1 MTNIDIIQALDNI
14 RINNLYV
21 HNSELEGAKFSNEKL
36 KDRKVYLVETLA
48 VINALVERGTMML
61 YGGHGGGKT
70 TLSKYLGQ
78 LFCHLTKEKIED
90 CILRG
95 HPQLTEEKILG
106 SLDFAQM
113 TGNKPLDNGKLSV
126 VWNEFVT
133 SRWKIIDEINRG
145 EISKIFGELFFA
157 VDPGYRGM
165 AGEVSTQYANLHADI
180 NEKFYIP
187 DNVYIIGTMNDIDRS
202 VDSFDFAMRRRFR
215 FVELRADERLE
226 MLANLNNEE
235 KEAEAI
241 TRMSALN
248 VEIAATEGLNEN
260 YQIGAS
266 YFLKLKNIDFDQL
279 WSDYLHP
286 LLQEY
291 INGMYDEEGIM
302 ERFKKAYNQ
311 GKSDGVDV
319 DESN

>member
-78 LFCHLTKEKIED
+78 LFYHLTKEKIED

-106 SLDFAQM
+106 SLDFTQM

-126 VWNEFVT
+126 VWNEFV
-133 SRWKIIDEINRG
+133 KIG
-145 EISKIFGELFFA
+145 
-157 VDPGYRGM
+157 
-165 AGEVSTQYANLHADI
+165 
-180 NEKFYIP
+180 
-187 DNVYIIGTMNDIDRS
+187 
-202 VDSFDFAMRRRFR
+202 
-215 FVELRADERLE
+215 RAH
-226 MLANLNNEE
+226 
-235 KEAEAI
+235 
-241 TRMSALN
+241 
-248 VEIAATEGLNEN
+248 V
-260 YQIGAS
+260 
-266 YFLKLKNIDFDQL
+266 
-279 WSDYLHP
+279 
-286 LLQEY
+286 
-291 INGMYDEEGIM
+291 
-302 ERFKKAYNQ
+302 
-311 GKSDGVDV
+311 
-319 DESN
+319 